1 MDRVPRELPGARAP
15 HWLRAL
21 PWALLVVVETA
32 QFLTPETVQL
42 GFVFAVLP
50 MLASLAY
57 GMAGTLLVS
66 TAIMLLLALPEAR
79 AEHISSGDLLALGL
93 IGAVST
99 LLAWVRGRRNAQLV
113 TVRTV
118 AEAAQ
123 YAVLPP
129 LPPRVGPV
137 RCGALYQ
144 AAVHTALVGGDLYDV
159 QPGPY
164 GVRAV
169 VADVKGHGLGAV
181 STVAALLGAFREAVL
196 DEPELAGVAAR
207 MDRRLVVDAARRE
220 DEELFATALL
230 LEFPTRGGGGR
241 GAGEGAEPLAGTGGG
256 PGGAGAEALA
266 GTGGG
271 PGGAGAEAL
280 AGTGGGPGGAG
291 AEAGRGAEA
300 GGADVVGGPGG
311 AGAEAGG
318 PGGGG
323 PRPDGGP
330 PVEARLLSCGHPP
343 PFVVG
348 RAGARE
354 VAMESGPPLGLG
366 LTRSAAPE
374 PLTVALEPSCVL
386 LAYTDGVTEARDA
399 SGRFYPLGER
409 VRPEREPVALVRAVW
424 RDLSAYTG
432 EIADDVALL
441 ALRVDPGE

>member
-241 GAGEGAEPLAGTGGG
+241 GAGEGAE
-256 PGGAGAEALA
+256 ALA
-266 GTGGG
+266 GTG
-271 PGGAGAEAL
+271 
-280 AGTGGGPGGAG
+280 
-291 AEAGRGAEA
+291 
-300 GGADVVGGPGG
+300 
-311 AGAEAGG
+311 
-318 PGGGG
+318 
-323 PRPDGGP
+323 
-330 PVEARLLSCGHPP
+330 
-343 PFVVG
+343 
-348 RAGARE
+348 
-354 VAMESGPPLGLG
+354 
-366 LTRSAAPE
+366 
-374 PLTVALEPSCVL
+374 
-386 LAYTDGVTEARDA
+386 
-399 SGRFYPLGER
+399 
-409 VRPEREPVALVRAVW
+409 
-424 RDLSAYTG
+424 
-432 EIADDVALL
+432 
-441 ALRVDPGE
+441 